1 MAYCECIDNDIV
13 CFAVRYFLC
22 KERTCVLMITKEMLK
37 KTFLEICEKADI
49 KEDVIVYYENM
60 IVKELEAK
68 GILFDSDEAKRKYWR
83 Y

>member
-1 MAYCECIDNDIV
+1 
-13 CFAVRYFLC
+13 
-22 KERTCVLMITKEMLK
+22 MLK